1 MARIIRLTESE
12 LTGLIKNVLKKNEN
26 SSSIETEIKNKISK
40 INNVDE
46 ANSYLSELNDKYAPK
61 STKLVLIFPGYGQY
75 NIVASMIYISRIN
88 AQVFTSINDCIKVIN
103 DLSSKGKSYEQIYIG
118 SHGGGQE
125 GLLYSIDEEDNSS
138 VLGGLVS
145 ALSKI
150 TIPNKTKIMF
160 SACNAADSTG
170 WYMKRIA
177 ELTNSFVYAS
187 EGYYDWVNNK
197 SEKGFWLC
205 PPIPKVT
212 GILQGLLDDEGDSR
226 WTKEG
231 NKCRKVGS
239 APFSWT

>member
-1 MARIIRLTESE
+1 MKKIIRLTETE
-12 LTGLIKNVLKKNEN
+12 LTRLIKNVLKEDEN
-26 SSSIETEIKNKISK
+26 SLSIKSEIENKISK
-40 INNVDE
+40 LKSVDE
-46 ANSYLSELNDKYAPK
+46 VNSYLSELNDEYASN

-75 NIVASMIYISRIN
+75 SVVASMIYISGIN

-103 DLSSKGKSYEQIYIG
+103 NLASQGKSYEQIYIG
-118 SHGGGQE
+118 SHGGGKE

-160 SACNAADSTG
+160 SACNAADYTG
-170 WYMKRIA
+170 WYMKQIA

-187 EGYYDWVNNK
+187 EGYYDWVENE

-205 PPIPKVT
+205 PPTPKVM
-212 GILQGLLDDEGDSR
+212 GAI
-226 WTKEG
+226 TKES

-239 APFSWT
+239 APFSWN